1 MTFDGGIGDSTI
13 EHLPRGLWFQ
23 QLRPPRPARNRVR
36 LVLDLRDVERVELG
50 APTRGGLLDPTLG
63 LRYSGVRMPE
73 HWNLVLEGAVKIPVS
88 GRRDFLSTGEAE
100 LGIQVT
106 LQYFGARHAFYASA
120 SAVRYGRDELLPG
133 TSRHIVPTAVFGV
146 EYRWSERTHWLLQG
160 YVSRPT
166 RGRHETGLAD
176 LTKTKHQAS
185 LGVYRSFGSTLLSLA
200 VTENLQHLNNTPD
213 VGLQLGLVWI
223 PALDLERTR
232 CISAHAPAGAM
243 PRQLRPEAVAGARMC
258 SPGPGLHPA
267 RAAAAAACAG
277 RGSTV
282 SDRCYV
288 ADPRRMVQAAAA
300 SAADTAGTTAPAPAR
315 APARAPAPRRP
326 ERIGPS
332 LRSTAEIRE
341 EAARRPYPLDF
352 GQRLDRTHDSA
363 HVNAQQLV
371 EDTDRRFAP
380 PDAELLPVPRDAVPP
395 RPGHRDAGP
404 TRRCEVRSRSESLT

>member
-1 MTFDGGIGDSTI
+1 MHRGWPVSVLAVILACVAAPGAAAAPTAGASVLPYDGPAYYGLLRARDLTFFSLPHLDMRPAHALAVTPGDWVFETSIGYQNTWSLSPQVERFLSGLPGRRELGPAELDAIRALPGENYLIDTEIGLLDLTLQRELTAHWGVYAIASAVTFDGGIGDSTI
-13 EHLPRGLWFQ
+13 EHFHEAFGFSSFGRRAL
-23 QLRPPRPARNRVR
+23 ARNRVR

-100 LGIQVT
+100 PGIQVT

-176 LTKTKHQAS
+176 LTETKHQAS
-185 LGVYRSFGSTLLSLA
+185 LGVYRSFGSILLSLA
-200 VTENLQHLNNTPD
+200 ITENLQHLNNTPD

-223 PALDLERTR
+223 PAL
-232 CISAHAPAGAM
+232 
-243 PRQLRPEAVAGARMC
+243 
-258 SPGPGLHPA
+258 
-267 RAAAAAACAG
+267 
-277 RGSTV
+277 GS
-282 SDRCYV
+282 
-288 ADPRRMVQAAAA
+288 
-300 SAADTAGTTAPAPAR
+300 
-315 APARAPAPRRP
+315 
-326 ERIGPS
+326 
-332 LRSTAEIRE
+332 
-341 EAARRPYPLDF
+341 
-352 GQRLDRTHDSA
+352 
-363 HVNAQQLV
+363 
-371 EDTDRRFAP
+371 
-380 PDAELLPVPRDAVPP
+380 
-395 RPGHRDAGP
+395 
-404 TRRCEVRSRSESLT
+404 